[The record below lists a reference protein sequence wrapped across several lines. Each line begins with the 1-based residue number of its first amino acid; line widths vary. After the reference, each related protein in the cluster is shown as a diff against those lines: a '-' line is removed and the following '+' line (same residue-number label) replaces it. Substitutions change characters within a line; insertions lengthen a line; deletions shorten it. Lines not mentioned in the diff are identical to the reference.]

1 MANHNS
7 KPLPSPIFTS
17 MSAAE
22 REQVLALLE
31 TQTYQ
36 GGDTI
41 LREGES
47 TQRLWIIVSGRCEVF
62 ILRSDRTENRL
73 ATLEPGAV
81 FGEMSFFHPA
91 PHSATVR
98 AETEVEVMRLTRQKF
113 DQLHELSPG
122 AACKIA
128 ANTAGIIAERLRRMD
143 KWVRD
148 FVENREG
155 ETHPVK
161 EEWEEFRAKLY
172 SDWQF

>member
-1 MANHNS
+1 MTNLD
-7 KPLPSPIFTS
+7 KTPLVSPVFTN
-17 MSAAE
+17 MTTDE
-22 REQVLALLE
+22 REQVVTLLE
-31 TQTYQ
+31 PQTYQ
-36 GGDTI
+36 AGDVI
-41 LREGES
+41 LREGDS
-47 TQRLWIIVSGRCEVF
+47 TQLLRIIVRGRCEVF
-62 ILRSDRTENRL
+62 ILRSDGSDNRL
-73 ATLEPGAV
+73 AVLEPGAV

-98 AETEVEVMRLTRQKF
+98 AATEVEVMRLSRQKF
-113 DQLHELSPG
+113 DRLHELASG

-143 KWVRD
+143 QWVRD

-155 ETHPVK
+155 KSRPVK